1 MKLSIHSFSDVI
13 TNSSESI
20 YVSATEKSIVMVK
33 ELINYFLQKAG
44 SDKKADD
51 LFTFELILDEALVER
66 ILENIDDMKELPLP
80 KEALKL
86 FDKDLKEKEREEI
99 IRELVK
105 EGKIDP
111 DNYSCDYSRREDS
124 LIITPKNGPEEE
136 LDLTARVRRIFDIS
150 AIMNG

>member
-66 ILENIDDMKELPLP
+66 ILDEMDDDQLVNLV
-80 KEALKL
+80 
-86 FDKDLKEKEREEI
+86 DKDFIDLHGKDLQEKQAEEV
-99 IRELVK
+99 RRLVK

-111 DNYSCDYSRREDS
+111 DSYSCDYSRREDS
-124 LIITPKNGPEEE
+124 LIITPKDGPEEE
-136 LDLTARVRRIFDIS
+136 LDLTAKVRSIFDIS